1 MTTSTLSWIKKAFR
15 VLLAAAFWAA
25 VWQMIA
31 MLVDLPLLL
40 PGPLDVLG
48 TLGQL
53 VREGP
58 FWGLVGL
65 TLGRI
70 LLGFLAGACVGFLLA
85 VGTCFVP
92 LLDVIFSPAIRV
104 LRAAPVTSF
113 ILLCMLWIRSGLVP
127 AFIASLMTIP
137 IVWENVTMG
146 FRNTDPKLL
155 EMGKVFRMGRGKRF
169 FLIYLPSA
177 MGYFRAALLTSMGM
191 AFKSGVAAEVLCQPK
206 LSVGTQLYYSK
217 IYLETEKLFAWTA
230 VVVCL
235 SVVMENLL
243 KYILRENKR

>member
-25 VWQMIA
+25 VWQALA

-40 PGPLDVLG
+40 PGPGAVLEN
-48 TLGQL
+48 LGGLAGQKD
-53 VREGP
+53 
-58 FWGLVGL
+58 FWISVGL
-65 TLGRI
+65 TLGRV

-85 VGTCFVP
+85 VGTNFVP
-92 LLDVIFSPAIRV
+92 LMDVIFSPAIRV

-113 ILLCMLWIRSGLVP
+113 ILLCMLWIESNLVP
-127 AFIASLMTIP
+127 AFIATVMTIP

-146 FRNTDPKLL
+146 FQNTDEKLL
-155 EMGKVFRMGRGKRF
+155 EMGRVFQMGRGKRF
-169 FLIYLPSA
+169 FLIYLPSVL
-177 MGYFRAALLTSMGM
+177 GYFRAALLTSMGM

-206 LSVGTQLYYSK
+206 QAVGTQLYYSK
-217 IYLETEKLFAWTA
+217 IYLETENLFAWTA
-230 VVVCL
+230 VVVFL

-243 KYILRENKR
+243 KHILREKRR